1 MLTDDAIDLIRE
13 ALMLALT
20 LGGPIIA
27 VGLVVGLIVAVFQA
41 ATQIQDQ
48 TFALVPKLLA
58 MFAAALLLLPWLAT
72 RLVEFA
78 QRMFSGG

>member
-13 ALMLALT
+13 APMLALT
-20 LGGPIIA
+20 LGGSIIA
-27 VGLVVGLIVAVFQA
+27 VGLIVGLIVAVFQA

-78 QRMFSGG
+78 QRMFSGS